1 MHLETLSLGERI
13 RLAARLAALEHVRA
27 EIERL
32 HKSSE
37 SNEASASQLVP
48 TVGLRRVVAR
58 PAERPA
64 A

>member
-32 HKSSE
+32 HEPSE
-37 SNEASASQLVP
+37 SNAPSAPQLVP
-48 TVGLRRVVAR
+48 TVELRRVLAR
-58 PAERPA
+58 RAERPA